1 MPKNQGT
8 FFNEADYIIPSSKIE
23 NVLNFNTDAYRDKYS
38 NYLRKSIE
46 LLSYLSN
53 KAISNSNKIIDFIF
67 VALIVASKSKIDKTS
82 LFEEYEKIIS
92 QTLNLTD
99 DEDQPNIALIILL
112 SLLEYELP
120 IKSGENI
127 KELYNKITEAFIV
140 LEKLKNGEDKQI
152 LIINYL
158 NNCLGKLFSK
168 KQIKEIQ
175 IISTKHFIN
184 FSEFRNEIE
193 KLLNQIKNNNFNVAV
208 SINIL
213 NALLLLFHRASEN
226 PENIIND
233 IIENKILLENE
244 TQILII
250 GLFISRFYH
259 YYPFN
264 YNFNASF
271 LDLSKDQVVAPLV
284 AVFLAPE
291 IILEAAT
298 VEKISKNEL
307 FWQYTFQKNDSI
319 FLLPVIEENNN
330 YLGKKTINAKISS
343 NILEIERINIY
354 SDFIKTRTK
363 DCLYTDVKV
372 INELEL

>member
-208 SINIL
+208 SIKYSKC
-213 NALLLLFHRASEN
+213 F
-226 PENIIND
+226 II
-233 IIENKILLENE
+233 II
-244 TQILII
+244 
-250 GLFISRFYH
+250 S
-259 YYPFN
+259 
-264 YNFNASF
+264 
-271 LDLSKDQVVAPLV
+271 
-284 AVFLAPE
+284 
-291 IILEAAT
+291 
-298 VEKISKNEL
+298 
-307 FWQYTFQKNDSI
+307 
-319 FLLPVIEENNN
+319 
-330 YLGKKTINAKISS
+330 
-343 NILEIERINIY
+343 
-354 SDFIKTRTK
+354 
-363 DCLYTDVKV
+363 
-372 INELEL
+372 